1 METSAGQ
8 AGCLGTARLP
18 REVLGLYAIIRTGGK
33 QLRVEPGQT
42 VRVEKL
48 SLPKG
53 EKVEFTE
60 VLLIGGEGEPRIGR
74 PFVEGAKVAG
84 TVVGAGKARRILVF
98 RYKPKKN
105 VRRRKGHRQPFTAVR
120 IEAIQVS

>member
-1 METSAGQ
+1 MKIPAGQ
-8 AGCLGTARLP
+8 AGCLGAARLP

-33 QLRVEPGQT
+33 QLRVDPGQT

-48 SLPKG
+48 PAGKG
-53 EKVEFTE
+53 ETVEFTE
-60 VLLIGGEGEPRIGR
+60 VLLVGGEGEPHIGR
-74 PFVEGAKVAG
+74 PFIAGAKVSG
-84 TVVGAGKARRILVF
+84 TVLGAGRSRKILVF

-120 IEAIQVS
+120 IDSIQVS

>member
-1 METSAGQ
+1 M
-8 AGCLGTARLP
+8 
-18 REVLGLYAIIRTGGK
+18 LGLYAIIRTGGK

-48 SLPKG
+48 SAGKG
-53 EKVEFTE
+53 EAVEFTE
-60 VLLIGGEGEPRIGR
+60 VLLVGGEGEPRIGR
-74 PFVEGAKVAG
+74 PFVEGAKVSG
-84 TVVGAGKARRILVF
+84 TVVGAGKARKILVF

-120 IEAIQVS
+120 IDAIQVS